1 MYLDRDVFEV
11 TYDSSQIQPADL
23 VAIITEA
30 GYSARIGEGAPAARS
45 VAKIDYLELLPSV
58 FQQAKTTGRP
68 VVLYFG
74 ASWCVP
80 CRRMSQETFADPTVK
95 DLLDRCIFEKI
106 DADEHAN
113 VSKGAGTRALPDV
126 RFISADGKEL
136 KRITS
141 FLGPDLFADEL
152 RQLLNDD
159 ASGTVGDDLE
169 APTNIKLHDLS
180 SEADLLKTAFAQAQR
195 KVRVVMLVSPG

>member
-1 MYLDRDVFEV
+1 MHLDRDVFDV
-11 TYDSSQIQPADL
+11 TFDTSKAQATDL
-23 VAIITEA
+23 IAIITEA
-30 GYSARIGEGAPAARS
+30 GYSAWIVTGETSEPA
-45 VAKIDYLELLPSV
+45 VADVDYPALLPSV
-58 FQQAKTTGRP
+58 FNQARSASKP

-95 DLLDRCIFEKI
+95 SLLDRCIFEKI
-106 DADEHAN
+106 DADERAD
-113 VSKGAGTRALPDV
+113 VSKQAGARALPDV
-126 RFISADGKEL
+126 RFVSADGKEV

-152 RQLLNDD
+152 RELLDD
-159 ASGTVGDDLE
+159 DPVDNAGEVGE
-169 APTNIKLHDLS
+169 SAELHDLS
-180 SEADLLKTAFAQAQR
+180 PEAVELRDAFEKANG